1 MMTRTK
7 LALGTA
13 AAAIALAAC
22 GTSAVAPRTHAGTV
36 SHGIQQAQSDA
47 RDLANEKRE
56 HANAL
61 LAGRAP
67 RQDAPWLDELAD
79 IATVKRDLPLR
90 VAERAGGK

>member
-22 GTSAVAPRTHAGTV
+22 GTSAVTTRPHAGHLL
-36 SHGIQQAQSDA
+36 HGVQQAQSDA
-47 RDLANEKRE
+47 RDLANVKR
-56 HANAL
+56 ARMNAL
-61 LAGRAP
+61 QYVQAP
-67 RQDAPWLDELAD
+67 RHDASWPGAIKD

>member
-13 AAAIALAAC
+13 AAVIALAAC
-22 GTSAVAPRTHAGTV
+22 GTSAVTPRTHAGQLP
-36 SHGIQQAQSDA
+36 HGVQQAQSDA
-47 RDLANEKRE
+47 RDLANLKRE
-56 HANAL
+56 HMNTL
-61 LAGRAP
+61 LPGQAA

-79 IATVKRDLPLR
+79 IAKVKRDLPLR